1 MRGAEIDAYDLA
13 RLRHELTA
21 TRFVAFGMLLVAA
34 LQLGGVRR
42 AIVAT
47 AFAAVAMVAYFLGLR
62 WGLEGAPMST
72 STALVTTL
80 LVGALVTLLYFL
92 GF

>member
-1 MRGAEIDAYDLA
+1 MRRAEIDAGEAA

-34 LQLGGVRR
+34 LELGGGRR

-47 AFAAVAMVAYFLGLR
+47 AFATVAMVAYFLGLR
-62 WGLEGAPMST
+62 WGLEARRCPRAP
-72 STALVTTL
+72 L
-80 LVGALVTLLYFL
+80 LSPRSLWARS
-92 GF
+92 

>member
-1 MRGAEIDAYDLA
+1 MRGAEIDADDLA

-34 LQLGGVRR
+34 LELGGGRR

-47 AFAAVAMVAYFLGLR
+47 AFATVAMVAYFLGLR

-72 STALVTTL
+72 SAALVTTL
-80 LVGALVTLLYFL
+80 LVGTLVTLLYFL